1 MLNREIPF
9 LPIFISLCI
18 GVISGRY
25 LQPGETVIII
35 SSVVVPVF
43 FLFSFIRRSRLSDPL
58 FAFSFI
64 CALCL
69 SGMLLYRS
77 ERNKLPLF
85 SGRRILSGIITDY
98 PDERKNSIRVQ
109 VHLVSDLTGTEP
121 LRTSGSI
128 VLTSL
133 KEPALAAFL
142 PGDRVIFSCSP
153 EEIKNMGNPYEFDFK
168 YYMESRGTRYQAFI
182 GSKDLIFVRHPPWN
196 SLRTLPVIIR
206 KKIISMFRTCGVS
219 EERLPLVAA
228 ITLGEKS
235 NLDPEQKQYFIK
247 AGIMHIMAVSGLHA
261 VILSYFIFSILFF
274 LKGKNNILRV
284 IITILILWLFAFI
297 TGMSP
302 SVVRAVLMFSFLQAG
317 KLLKRPVNSL
327 NSVLASATVLL
338 LLRPSVIFDAGFLLS
353 YSAVIFIIAFYND
366 IYRIF
371 TLKNK
376 IADLL
381 WQSAA
386 VTIAAQ
392 AGTLPLT
399 IMLFNRFP
407 VLFLFTNIII
417 VPVSSLLIIAGCII
431 PVSCHIPVIREL
443 SGFILDKLTWL
454 TAVLTEKAASIPF
467 SSIDNIGLS
476 VPECIALTVF
486 ITLLFIFLL
495 KEKSRVKMLHVLSS
509 LLLFI
514 LLATVR
520 NVSTSLTSELVVYNT
535 PGFSTIGIR
544 TGKRLIIYSDSD
556 TMPKPVVRHVS
567 ALGLHPEIKIIDDQP
582 VLIRIKKR
590 LILINGNQF
599 YLPLADSLTLNIVT
613 SEKPVKSQAGKW
625 SDNGS
630 TVILTR
636 GIVPLRRGADSAK
649 VFKDRVWMVKKSG
662 AYCMRL

>member
-182 GSKDLIFVRHPPWN
+182 GSKDLIFVRHPPRN

-376 IADLL
+376 IADQL

>member
-376 IADLL
+376 IADQL

>member
-1 MLNREIPF
+1 M
-9 LPIFISLCI
+9 
-18 GVISGRY
+18 
-25 LQPGETVIII
+25 
-35 SSVVVPVF
+35 
-43 FLFSFIRRSRLSDPL
+43 RRSRLSDPL

-64 CALCL
+64 CTLCL

-98 PDERKNSIRVQ
+98 PEERKNSIRVQ

-182 GSKDLIFVRHPPWN
+182 GSKDLIFVRHPPRN

-636 GIVPLRRGADSAK
+636 GLVPLRRGADSAK

>member
-98 PDERKNSIRVQ
+98 PEERKNSIRVQ

-182 GSKDLIFVRHPPWN
+182 GSKDLIFVRHPPRN

>member
-1 MLNREIPF
+1 
-9 LPIFISLCI
+9 
-18 GVISGRY
+18 
-25 LQPGETVIII
+25 
-35 SSVVVPVF
+35 
-43 FLFSFIRRSRLSDPL
+43 
-58 FAFSFI
+58 
-64 CALCL
+64 
-69 SGMLLYRS
+69 MLLYRS

-98 PDERKNSIRVQ
+98 PEERKNSIRVQ

-182 GSKDLIFVRHPPWN
+182 GSKDLIFVRHPPRN

-376 IADLL
+376 IADQL

>member
-1 MLNREIPF
+1 
-9 LPIFISLCI
+9 
-18 GVISGRY
+18 
-25 LQPGETVIII
+25 
-35 SSVVVPVF
+35 
-43 FLFSFIRRSRLSDPL
+43 
-58 FAFSFI
+58 
-64 CALCL
+64 
-69 SGMLLYRS
+69 MLLYRS

-182 GSKDLIFVRHPPWN
+182 GSKDLIFVRHPPRN